1 MHWHLKFLFFFAV
14 WCRGDANTLRMV
26 IGAMYTAVMFVGINN
41 CSTVQP
47 ICSIER
53 TVFYRERA
61 AGMYSAMP
69 YAIAQV
75 KKKIN
80 ELLRKRTKRQGA
92 ICSPMLLK
100 FYAFAG
106 GHRDPLRISPSIVLH
121 PHSICHDELPM
132 DCCQV
137 LLVLLCVLLLVPL
150 LHLLW
155 HDDCLNLTK
164 PRSCS
169 HLCCSFLFS
178 FQPLLRLLHP
188 KTG

>member
-61 AGMYSAMP
+61 AGMYSAMS

-75 KKKIN
+75 KKD
-80 ELLRKRTKRQGA
+80 Q
-92 ICSPMLLK
+92 
-100 FYAFAG
+100 
-106 GHRDPLRISPSIVLH
+106 
-121 PHSICHDELPM
+121 
-132 DCCQV
+132 
-137 LLVLLCVLLLVPL
+137 
-150 LHLLW
+150 
-155 HDDCLNLTK
+155 
-164 PRSCS
+164 
-169 HLCCSFLFS
+169 
-178 FQPLLRLLHP
+178 
-188 KTG
+188 